1 MNKLVALLEM
11 TATSN
16 ELSFDDFTFIGY
28 DLLDQSHGNSA
39 LIICVR
45 SPDVFTASE
54 LNKFGLIEIFDR
66 ALQIPGALLATNPDE
81 FHFDTNI

>member
-1 MNKLVALLEM
+1 MK
-11 TATSN
+11 ATSN

-28 DLLDQSHGNSA
+28 DLLNQSHGNST

-45 SPDVFTASE
+45 SPDVFTNSE
-54 LNKFGLIEIFDR
+54 LNKFGLIDIFDH
-66 ALQIPGALLATNPDE
+66 ALQIQGAVLATNPDE